1 MNHLKKTMSSAMSLT
16 KFERVKNSFSLFSN
30 WFLYIVILYLFI
42 EIASGIALDIYRKNQ
57 RGATDYTILD
67 PEAISELTEVQRNA
81 KLNLYRWYSNKPN
94 FKGQHVVTDASGFR
108 INKETLTNDEIV
120 GMFGGSTTFS
130 VLTSQ
135 DGTIPNFLSS
145 IIPGRQVL
153 NFGVGGYSTGAEIM
167 TFVEALRAYPKM
179 KSAIFYDGVN
189 ELGRPLERV
198 GSIVNNS
205 YELIGSPYITAE
217 INAISRSIP
226 GISFADSN
234 LYFIYKRILPIL
246 YKNDANTEKEERLI
260 SIKHR
265 YFENVKVLSGIC
277 SEYEVECIFVWQ
289 PSIFTT
295 SKNSLTFEEN
305 QILNQTPMKEY
316 TELTAMIFQDKR
328 SKHFNIINLSNAL
341 DKKPSTEQYYYD
353 WCHLSKAGNE
363 LIANEI
369 ANLLV
374 NK

>member
-1 MNHLKKTMSSAMSLT
+1 MNHLNKIMSSAMSLT
-16 KFERVKNSFSLFSN
+16 KFERIKKSFSLFSN
-30 WFLYIVILYLFI
+30 WLLYIVILYLFI
-42 EIASGIALDIYRKNQ
+42 EIAAGLALDSYKKNQ
-57 RGATDYTILD
+57 RGATDYSILD
-67 PEAISELTEVQRNA
+67 SEAISELTEVQQNV
-81 KLNLYRWYSNKPN
+81 KLNLYRWYSNKAN
-94 FKGQHVVTDASGFR
+94 FKGKHVVTDASGFR

-135 DGTIPNFLSS
+135 ENTIPNLLSNLIS
-145 IIPGRQVL
+145 GRQVL

-198 GSIVNNS
+198 GGMYNNS
-205 YELIGSPYITAE
+205 YELIGSPYVTGE

-226 GISFADSN
+226 GISIADSN
-234 LYFIYKRILPIL
+234 IYYIYKRILPIL
-246 YKNDANTEKEERLI
+246 NKNEDPSKKDERLI

-265 YFENVKVLSGIC
+265 YFENVRVLSGIC

-295 SKNSLTFEEN
+295 SKNSLTVREN
-305 QILNQTPMKEY
+305 QILNETPMKEY

-341 DKKPSTEQYYYD
+341 NKKPPTEQYFYD
-353 WCHLSKAGNE
+353 WCHLSREGNK

-369 ANLLV
+369 ANILV